1 MKEKTELPEHW
12 QRGPIADVPGLLQP
26 VAHTLLQ
33 AADEI
38 KLALEGFPLALL
50 WEKPTGMASIGFHLQ
65 HITGVLDRLFSY
77 AQNLPLTESQ
87 LKYLQAEGKPDDSIT
102 LDLLIERMVLQVG
115 LSINFLKQTDE
126 KTLTEFRGIGR
137 KQLPSTVIGLLFHA
151 AEHTMRHTGQLIVT
165 VKFLQYNSPKF

>member
-1 MKEKTELPEHW
+1 MKEKIDLPEHW
-12 QRGPIADVPGLLQP
+12 QRGPVAQVPGLLQP

-38 KLALEGFPLALL
+38 EFALEGFPVALL
-50 WEKPTGMASIGFHLQ
+50 WEKPAGMASIGFHLQ

-77 AQNLPLTESQ
+77 AQKLPLTDSQ
-87 LKYLQAEGKPDDSIT
+87 LKYLHDEGRPDDSMT
-102 LDLLIERMVLQVG
+102 PVFLLERLVQQVKI
-115 LSINFLKQTDE
+115 SINFLKKTDE

-165 VKFLQYNSPKF
+165 IKFLQYNSPKF

>member
-1 MKEKTELPEHW
+1 MKEKTDLPEHW
-12 QRGPIADVPGLLQP
+12 QRGPVAGVPGLLQP

-38 KLALEGFPLALL
+38 TIALEGFPLALL
-50 WEKPTGMASIGFHLQ
+50 WEKPAGMASIGFHVQ

-77 AQNLPLTESQ
+77 VQKLPLTDLQ

-102 LDLLIERMVLQVG
+102 PVFLMERLVQQVA

-126 KTLTEFRGIGR
+126 KTLNDFRGIGR

>member
-1 MKEKTELPEHW
+1 MKEKIDLPEHW
-12 QRGPIADVPGLLQP
+12 QRGPVAGVPGLLQP

-38 KLALEGFPLALL
+38 NLALEGFPIALL
-50 WEKPTGMASIGFHLQ
+50 WEKPAGMASVGFHLQ

-77 AQNLPLTESQ
+77 AQKLPLTDSQ
-87 LKYLQAEGKPDDSIT
+87 LKYLQAEGKPDDKLASDVLVQQLIRQVAISIE
-102 LDLLIERMVLQVG
+102 L
-115 LSINFLKQTDE
+115 LKQTDIN
-126 KTLTEFRGIGR
+126 TLTDFRGIGR
-137 KQLPSTVIGLLFHA
+137 KQLPSTVIGLFFHA